1 MDTTSNAGPD
11 IESNVIGDDTGLS
24 VGVEVALDAD
34 FHRFVRKSIEKY
46 GLATV
51 VKKFEHTDV
60 LESIAMYAYNLMELF
75 EQHRRTPFPV
85 GSVIFLDKYRIRDEH
100 HWIITALDHEIWF
113 CSKGGTI
120 TQITVQPTGNYT
132 WIITHICWPLHTP
145 SDYIWINR
153 IIMNFWS

>member
-51 VKKFEHTDV
+51 VKKF
-60 LESIAMYAYNLMELF
+60 
-75 EQHRRTPFPV
+75 
-85 GSVIFLDKYRIRDEH
+85 
-100 HWIITALDHEIWF
+100 
-113 CSKGGTI
+113 
-120 TQITVQPTGNYT
+120 
-132 WIITHICWPLHTP
+132 
-145 SDYIWINR
+145 
-153 IIMNFWS
+153 